1 MTKQR
6 GAADLL
12 RAYYAALDLPNL
24 DQLDDLFDETSIWEF
39 PGSRLVGGAEVKRQ
53 MGRSIAAGV
62 QMTHRIGHMV
72 EQGDVAICELEA
84 TNVLGDRSFLVSGAV
99 VCEARAGRIA
109 RIAAYPNAVTSQPF
123 LAALAD
129 AARARRAQG

>member
-1 MTKQR
+1 MTNER
-6 GAADLL
+6 GAAELM
-12 RAYYAALDLPNL
+12 RAYYHALDLPNL
-24 DQLDDLFDETSIWEF
+24 ELLDDLFDERSVWEF
-39 PGSRLVGGAEVKRQ
+39 PGSQLIGGADVKRQ

-84 TNVLGDRSFLVSGAV
+84 TNVLGDQTLLVSGAV
-99 VCEARAGRIA
+99 VCEARDGRIA
-109 RIAAYPNAVTSQPF
+109 RIAAYPNAVSSQPF

-129 AARARRAQG
+129 AARARRAQR